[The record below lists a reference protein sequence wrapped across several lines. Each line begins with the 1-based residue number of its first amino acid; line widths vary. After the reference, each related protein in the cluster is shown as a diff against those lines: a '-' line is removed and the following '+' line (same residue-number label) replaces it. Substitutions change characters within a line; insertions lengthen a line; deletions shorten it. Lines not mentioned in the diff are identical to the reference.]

1 MFPGSNRYRILPLH
15 SQIPR
20 EEQRRVFEPVPDNIT
35 KVWDAAG
42 HKYFRRCFLLISEIQ
57 TRTRTSINVSS
68 SIINLMAVVAP
79 SQEKTKRLSHVL
91 VVFSFLPHVGHEEPS
106 LFVPSATNLLN
117 KLCPSLTPTFIQICV
132 AWITFYSFQS
142 HVVLKESAELQL
154 RLNINYHV
162 VESAGDSVDQHRRDE
177 HHHQRRRLRHRLLQV
192 SVSEQRDG
200 LKVSLLHLRV
210 KYSTV
215 AALHLSDSIT
225 V

>member
-1 MFPGSNRYRILPLH
+1 M
-15 SQIPR
+15 
-20 EEQRRVFEPVPDNIT
+20 NI
-35 KVWDAAG
+35 K
-42 HKYFRRCFLLISEIQ
+42 
-57 TRTRTSINVSS
+57 
-68 SIINLMAVVAP
+68 
-79 SQEKTKRLSHVL
+79 
-91 VVFSFLPHVGHEEPS
+91 
-106 LFVPSATNLLN
+106 
-117 KLCPSLTPTFIQICV
+117 
-132 AWITFYSFQS
+132 
-142 HVVLKESAELQL
+142 
-154 RLNINYHV
+154 YHV